1 MWEAAWP
8 DIFIR
13 CNVLCLRSW
22 NISRHCRSFH
32 AAAWA
37 ALSADLHAH
46 EHAIWQQHPAGKHAR
61 WLATVMEASPSTHF
75 RIPCRR
81 SSPRR
86 TIFLSPILSF
96 SGRRLAASME
106 SKDPA
111 RSAILRAR
119 FSWLRPRGLRPSIPL
134 PACGS
139 SHRNLLHEAV
149 VLPERAGAAPRA
161 REHSKR
167 GLTRLSIAPK
177 RASDSLA
184 WPRPVTPSR
193 SL

>member
-1 MWEAAWP
+1 MSYINAQ
-8 DIFIR
+8 
-13 CNVLCLRSW
+13 LC
-22 NISRHCRSFH
+22 
-32 AAAWA
+32 
-37 ALSADLHAH
+37 ALDQRFFQMPQLGLLYLLIYMPMNMLSGSNN
-46 EHAIWQQHPAGKHAR
+46 PAGKHAR